1 MRYVDRRH
9 AGETLVRYLTQ
20 YASRQDIV
28 VLGMVRGGV
37 PVAAPVAEALKA
49 PLDVLVIRKLGVP
62 WSPEVA
68 FGALGPDGVVVVNP
82 RQSSAMDPAQTARVV
97 AEERAELIRREAR
110 YRPGRPPVPLD
121 GRVALVV
128 DDGLATGASAR
139 AAVAAARRSGAAAV
153 VVAVPVGAPET
164 VALIAGEA
172 DEVICP
178 LQPADFIAVGYY
190 YDQFAQV
197 RDAEVV
203 ALLSDRD

>member
-1 MRYVDRRH
+1 MLARH
-9 AGETLVRYLTQ
+9 LTHYAGRSDT
-20 YASRQDIV
+20 V
-28 VLGMVRGGV
+28 VLGLVRGGV
-37 PVAAPVAEALKA
+37 PVAAPVAAALHA

-82 RQSSAMDPAQTARVV
+82 HQPAALDPAQAERVV
-97 AEERAELIRREAR
+97 AAERTELSRREAR
-110 YRPGRPPVPLD
+110 YRAGRPAIPLD

-139 AAVAAARRSGAAAV
+139 AAVAVARRAGAAAV

-164 VALIAGEA
+164 VDLIAGEA
-172 DEVICP
+172 DEVVCP

-190 YDQFAQV
+190 YDEFTQV
-197 RDAEVV
+197 GDADVV
-203 ALLSDRD
+203 ALLARHP